1 MEDARITARINSN
14 VKNKAEERLKNH
26 GLSISEYMR
35 IVVTEVANSG
45 LPKDFG
51 YPNKM
56 VQDSLLETAN
66 AARIESTEKMASIKT
81 ICITACHNLL
91 LPPDFCC

>member
-14 VKNKAEERLKNH
+14 VKNKAEEQLKNH

-66 AARIESTEKMASIKT
+66 AYADNSKLHKASNPKELEK
-81 ICITACHNLL
+81 LL
-91 LPPDFCC
+91 NED

>member
-14 VKNKAEERLKNH
+14 VKNKAEEQLKNH

-35 IVVTEVANSG
+35 IVVTEVANNG

-66 AARIESTEKMASIKT
+66 AYAYANNSKLHKASNPKELEK
-81 ICITACHNLL
+81 LL
-91 LPPDFCC
+91 NED